1 MKNIVVCFLL
11 SFSSFGALALQA
23 CAPINGEAETP
34 RTAAS
39 ASSATTSG
47 GERSPSS
54 STTGSEDECGTSRD
68 PVVLARCNERRA
80 GEVQELLRNNAQLTQ
95 AVTRVSAACETSR
108 DPAVQALCD
117 TVNRVAPRRTAA
129 APTAVTTAVAQP
141 PAAPAPVA
149 PSPAA
154 PAPAVPNAGVPP
166 MGMPMPGVNGT
177 QTPFRVMPGG
187 TIGNIAYGGTP
198 AWALQGGIV
207 GLAPF
212 TITLV
217 DVPFAVRVF
226 VNGVAVCHTQDG
238 INFTQVT
245 FQGETFCVVPPREI
259 GHTDLNL
266 LAHNPSQRQE
276 VLLYGYHYNS
286 YAGGVTAR
294 AGGATVHVTPAQYRG
309 RVTAVNASNFQ

>member
-1 MKNIVVCFLL
+1 MKNILVSLLL
-11 SFSSFGALALQA
+11 SLFGALVLEA
-23 CAPINGEAETP
+23 CAPINGEVETP

-47 GERSPSS
+47 SERSPSS
-54 STTGSEDECGTSRD
+54 STPTTGVGDECGTSRD
-68 PVVLARCNERRA
+68 PVVLARCNERAR
-80 GEVQELLRNNAQLTQ
+80 QDLRDVLDNNQRLTQ

-108 DPAVQALCD
+108 DPAVRALCD
-117 TVNRVAPRRTAA
+117 AVNRVAPR
-129 APTAVTTAVAQP
+129 PTAVATAGAQP
-141 PAAPAPVA
+141 PVAAPAPVA
-149 PSPAA
+149 A
-154 PAPAVPNAGVPP
+154 PVPMAPP
-166 MGMPMPGVNGT
+166 MGMAIPGMGMPGMMGGGT

-187 TIGNIAYGGTP
+187 TIGNIAYSGTP

-212 TITLV
+212 TIALV

-286 YAGGVTAR
+286 YAGGVTGR
-294 AGGATVHVTPAQYRG
+294 AGGVTVHVTPAQYRG

>member
-11 SFSSFGALALQA
+11 SFFGALALEA
-23 CAPINGEAETP
+23 CAPINGEVETP

-39 ASSATTSG
+39 ASRATTSG

-54 STTGSEDECGTSRD
+54 PTPTTGVGDECGTSRD
-68 PVVLARCNERRA
+68 PVVLARCNERAR
-80 GEVQELLRNNAQLTQ
+80 QDLRDLLNNNQRLTQ

-108 DPAVQALCD
+108 DPAVRALCD
-117 TVNRVAPRRTAA
+117 AVNRVAPR
-129 APTAVTTAVAQP
+129 PTAVTTAVGQP

-149 PSPAA
+149 QPSVA
-154 PAPAVPNAGVPP
+154 PAPTVPNAGVPP

-187 TIGNIAYGGTP
+187 TIGNIAYSGTP

-286 YAGGVTAR
+286 YAGGVTGR
-294 AGGATVHVTPAQYRG
+294 AGGVTVHVTPAQYRG